1 MSLTLKS
8 LHSNFELT
16 LAALVIQSI
25 TTAIPTVHIDMTKWQ
40 HLANLELADPQF
52 GIPGNIDVL
61 IGADVWGQVV
71 EGDIKLG
78 GLHEPHA
85 QRSRFGWVVFGPAS
99 AEQTSALP
107 SLAFSAHEERTCRCR
122 GSYALFGS

>member
-1 MSLTLKS
+1 M
-8 LHSNFELT
+8 
-16 LAALVIQSI
+16 AALSK
-25 TTAIPTVHIDMTKWQ
+25 P
-40 HLANLELADPQF
+40 ELADPQF

-107 SLAFSAHEERTCRCR
+107 SLAFSAQLRGEDMPLEGLVRT
-122 GSYALFGS
+122 FGS